1 MYRKNFANLI
11 KSFIVSFALIAFV
24 GCNEVDE
31 LPNED
36 FSNENT
42 EVTEISEETPE
53 PIIEYVI
60 EDVTE
65 DFNKFADGLKRLE
78 VNEDNVTI
86 YAGPADTYMQLGI
99 LNKGDVIEAIGEDG
113 EWFVIVDHS
122 NNSCYIKKYE
132 LVEVPPTEEVDE
144 KDANDEILSEKE
156 ETEVSEKVP
165 EVKNEE
171 KTETKEESKP
181 EEKESQKEEKITIP
195 SSFDAEFYAK
205 NNPDVV
211 AACGNSPEALYKHY
225 LNYGKKEGRA
235 QNASEVMNTPQTPQ
249 QQVVSN
255 PSAPSTGSGAYWETY
270 APKNNE
276 YDYTQEVLPLY
287 DYLLN
292 QCLAE
297 SGALNY
303 SSKYDQANA
312 IVGYVR
318 NLYGNVYHEAYGGN
332 ELCFLYYRN
341 NPTQGYGATCN
352 SLSETICDLCRM
364 CGIQAEAWNRDA
376 PGTPLVDTHIVA
388 IITIDGVKYGGEGMA
403 YPTSNNLN
411 TNYDFSSFTKQIY

>member
-1 MYRKNFANLI
+1 MYRKNFANLT

-24 GCNEVDE
+24 GCNEADE

-36 FSNENT
+36 VSNENA
-42 EVTEISEETPE
+42 EVTEITEETPE

-132 LVEVPPTEEVDE
+132 LVEVLPTEEVDE

-156 ETEVSEKVP
+156 ETEVSEQVP

-171 KTETKEESKP
+171 KTETKEEPKP

-235 QNASEVMNTPQTPQ
+235 QNASEAASNPQ
-249 QQVVSN
+249 QQVVTN
-255 PSAPSTGSGAYWETY
+255 PTQPSAPTTGSGQYWETY
-270 APKNNE
+270 VPQDNE
-276 YDYTQEVLPLY
+276 YDYTQEVIPLY

-297 SGALNY
+297 SGAMNY

-312 IVGYVR
+312 IHEYVQSIWINSGYS
-318 NLYGNVYHEAYGGN
+318 YGGN
-332 ELCFLYYRN
+332 ELCLMYYRN
-341 NPTQGYGATCN
+341 QAGYGGTCN
-352 SLSETICDLCRM
+352 SHAELVCDLCRM
-364 CGIQAEAWNRDA
+364 CGIQASAYHRGVAFDGDRARAHIWV
-376 PGTPLVDTHIVA
+376 LV
-388 IITIDGVKYGGEGMA
+388 TIDGVQYCSDVMGVDAFSLYSDVE
-403 YPTSNNLN
+403 SNHQMYSL
-411 TNYDFSSFTKQIY
+411 YY